1 MVGRG
6 RGGAG
11 WIFVLV
17 LWVPYFLLFS
27 VGRTLLSIR
36 SPIPRFCDLEV
47 EAPPHAHI
55 LAVKDSNR
63 KPRKRPPFYCRILPE
78 RT

>member
-17 LWVPYFLLFS
+17 IRVPYFLLFS
-27 VGRTLLSIR
+27 VGRTPLSIR
-36 SPIPRFCDLEV
+36 SPIPCFCDVEV
-47 EAPPHAHI
+47 EAPPHAHG
-55 LAVKDSNR
+55 LAVKDSDR
-63 KPRKRPPFYCRILPE
+63 KLRECPLVSCRILPE